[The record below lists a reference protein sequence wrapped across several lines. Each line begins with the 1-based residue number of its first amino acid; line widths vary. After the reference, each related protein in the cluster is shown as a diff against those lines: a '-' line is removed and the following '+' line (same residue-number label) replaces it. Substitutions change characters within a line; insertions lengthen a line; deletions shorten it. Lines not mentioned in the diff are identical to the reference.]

1 MKYTLKYL
9 ESSQLEKL
17 HAGKVRESFRLDD
30 QRRLIV
36 VTDRLSAF
44 NRILKNAIP
53 HKGAVLNRLSNF
65 WFRQTRHIIPNHFL
79 EQADDQVTVVREAQP
94 VRVEMIVRGYL
105 SGHAWRH
112 YQKGQ
117 RILSG
122 ATMPEGMK
130 KNDPFPEPIITPT
143 TKDKD
148 DTDISPEEIIKRGI
162 VSKPVLEQMMKK
174 ALALYT
180 FGYDYLLSKG
190 IILADTKYE
199 FGIVDGQ
206 LHLIDEIHTPD
217 SSRFWDLKAYEENSE
232 EVPEMSKEYVRQ
244 WMLRNKENGELPSEL
259 PDEIVNNISNKYI
272 ETYER
277 VTDEKFIP
285 SPCHPV
291 TRIFNRLL
299 EKDWIKSGTV
309 YLLSFQNND
318 FSNPLKNELLNY
330 PVHVEETAFHHLNE
344 AEKNKFFHRLK
355 YALEPV
361 SVGLI
366 KPGRDDLNEL
376 QDKFKAPF
384 MLIDDRS
391 DLMLVANNL
400 VMMFNTPQIKE
411 MQ

>member
-105 SGHAWRH
+105 SGHAWRQ
-112 YQKGQ
+112 YEKGN
-117 RILSG
+117 RNLSG
-122 ATMPEGMK
+122 ASMPDGMK
-130 KNDPFPEPIITPT
+130 KNDPFPEPIVTPT

-162 VSKPVLEQMMKK
+162 VSKPVLEQMMEK
-174 ALALYT
+174 ALALYK

-199 FGIVDGQ
+199 FGLIDGK

-217 SSRFWDLKAYEENSE
+217 SSRFWDLKEYEKNSE

-244 WMLRNKENGELPSEL
+244 WMLQNKKNGELPDEL

-272 ETYER
+272 EIYER
-277 VTDEKFIP
+277 VSGEKFIP

-291 TRIFNRLL
+291 TRIYYRLL
-299 EKDWIKSGTV
+299 DKGWVKDGTV
-309 YLLSFQNND
+309 YLLSFQNNS
-318 FSNPLKNELLNY
+318 FSDKLKTELLNY
-330 PVHVEETAFHHLNE
+330 PVHVEEIAFYELHE
-344 AEKNKFFHRLK
+344 AEKDKLFNKLK
-355 YALEPV
+355 YSLEPV
-361 SVGLI
+361 SMGLI
-366 KPGRDDLNEL
+366 KPGKDDLNEL
-376 QDKFKAPF
+376 TKKLKTPF
-384 MLIDDRS
+384 MLIDDKS
-391 DLMLVANNL
+391 DLVLASKNL
-400 VMMFNTPQIKE
+400 VMMLNTPQIKE
-411 MQ
+411 KL